1 MDEKSKNSNTEK
13 SNVEKGTYLT
23 FHLEDE
29 LYAIEISMVK
39 EIIALMKTTK
49 VPKMA
54 EYIKGVMNL
63 RGIIIPVID
72 LRLKFQMPEVE
83 PQMHT
88 AIIIIQIL
96 NSNIGFIVDRVE
108 EVISIDAE
116 NLSEPPKFN
125 AKVDTEFVKNMA
137 QVDKNVIMILDLEKI
152 LDEDDISWIESLN
165 EEG

>member
-1 MDEKSKNSNTEK
+1 MDKKNINNTNK
-13 SNVEKGTYLT
+13 LEKGTYLT

-116 NLSEPPKFN
+116 HLSEPPKFN
-125 AKVDTEFVKNMA
+125 SKIDTEFVKNMA

-152 LDEDDISWIESLN
+152 LDEDDINWIESLN
-165 EEG
+165 EEA

>member
-1 MDEKSKNSNTEK
+1 MDEKNVKIVSK
-13 SNVEKGTYLT
+13 VEKGTYLT

-29 LYAIEISMVK
+29 LYAIEIGMVK

-54 EYIKGVMNL
+54 PYIKGVMNL

-72 LRLKFQMPEVE
+72 LRLKFQMAEAE

-108 EVISIDAE
+108 EVISIDSE
-116 NLSEPPKFN
+116 HLSEPPKFN
-125 AKVDTEFVKNMA
+125 ANVDTEFVKSMA
-137 QVDKNVIMILDLEKI
+137 QVDKNVIMILNLEKI
-152 LDEDDISWIESLN
+152 LDEDDINWIESLN
-165 EEG
+165 EGE